1 MIDLP
6 DWLPSFLLVLL
17 TAYTTAILLFPL
29 FRRPGRAGLAAQW
42 LAVAA
47 SISSLFWLHPGY
59 ITMRGIAALFCT
71 DLVGRLI
78 DFGRQTRQ
86 RRTVLCGYRE
96 FLTYIVPFPISM
108 VVYGDKFN
116 RLRVRPPLQPELL
129 RIAAGLA
136 AFAVAF
142 VILTRSATSEF
153 LQSHFAVDH
162 CLKVLVWLM
171 GLEAGSQF
179 IWGVERLLGYGDGP
193 PMAYPSLSR
202 TPAEFWMRWNRRAQR
217 WFYLNA
223 YVPAGGLRH
232 PVHGVVAAFTVSALL
247 HELLFDIATSDFN
260 GWQGLFF
267 LIQIPAVIASRPL
280 EHWVRRRGRAASWT
294 ARAATIIWMWTT
306 SVLFFHGIEQ
316 VFPFFYAGD
325 SPLP

>member
-1 MIDLP
+1 MSTIT
-6 DWLPSFLLVLL
+6 DWLPAFLLALL
-17 TAYTTAILLFPL
+17 TAYSAALLLFPL
-29 FRRPGRAGLAAQW
+29 FRRPNRLGLAAQW
-42 LAVAA
+42 LAVGV
-47 SISSLFWLHPGY
+47 SIGSLFWIPPGH
-59 ITMRGIAALFCT
+59 IMIRGIAALFCT
-71 DLVGRLI
+71 DLLARVI

-86 RRTVLCGYRE
+86 CRTVLCGYRE

-116 RLRVRPPLQPELL
+116 RLHERPPLGPELR
-129 RIAAGLA
+129 RIAGGLA
-136 AFAVAF
+136 VFALAF
-142 VILTRSATSEF
+142 VILTRTPTVEF
-153 LQSHFAVDH
+153 LQSQFVIDH
-162 CLKVLVWLM
+162 VLKMFVWLV

-193 PMAYPSLSR
+193 PMGYPSRSR

-223 YVPAGGLRH
+223 FVPSGGKRH
-232 PVHGVVAAFTVSALL
+232 PVRGVVATFAVSALI

-267 LIQIPAVIASRPL
+267 LIQIPAVLASPGI
-280 EHWVRRRGRAASWT
+280 EAWARRGGWPAKLAAHALTVAWLG
-294 ARAATIIWMWTT
+294 TT
-306 SVLFFHGIEQ
+306 SVLFFHGIDRI
-316 VFPFFYAGD
+316 FPFFYAGE

>member
-6 DWLPSFLLVLL
+6 DWLPSFLLTLL
-17 TAYTTAILLFPL
+17 TAYSAALLLFPL
-29 FRRPGRAGLAAQW
+29 IRRPNRLGLAAQW
-42 LAVAA
+42 FAIAA
-47 SISSLFWLHPGY
+47 SIGSLFWLHPGY

-71 DLVGRLI
+71 DLAARLI

-86 RRTVLCGYRE
+86 RRETLCGYTG
-96 FLTYIVPFPISM
+96 FLNYIVPFPISM

-116 RLRVRPPLQPELL
+116 RLRERPPLVPELL
-129 RIAAGLA
+129 RIAGGLA
-136 AFAVAF
+136 GFGVAFA
-142 VILTRSATSEF
+142 ILTRSHASEF
-153 LQSHFAVDH
+153 LQTHFAADH
-162 CLKVLVWLM
+162 CLKVLVWLL

-179 IWGVERLLGYGDGP
+179 GWGVERLLGYADGP
-193 PMAYPSLSR
+193 PMGYPSIAR

-223 YVPAGGLRH
+223 FAPAGGKQF
-232 PVHGVVAAFTVSALL
+232 PVRGVVATFVVSGFI

-267 LIQIPAVIASRPL
+267 LIQIPAVLASRPL
-280 EHWVRRRGRAASWT
+280 EQWVRRRGAGAKAA
-294 ARAATIIWMWTT
+294 AHVATIVWFWMT

-316 VFPFFYAGD
+316 VFPFFYAGE